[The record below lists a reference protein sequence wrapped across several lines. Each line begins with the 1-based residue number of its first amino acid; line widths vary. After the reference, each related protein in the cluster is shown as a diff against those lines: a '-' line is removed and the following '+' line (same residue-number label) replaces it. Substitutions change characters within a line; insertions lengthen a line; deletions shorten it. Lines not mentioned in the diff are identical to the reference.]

1 MHSPGALARRGGA
14 PVTGLATPR
23 LRTGCVV
30 FVCRPPAKG
39 QAPEWVVRG
48 GLGGINV
55 QIHVYGHLD
64 FSQNLAGRR

>member
-1 MHSPGALARRGGA
+1 M
-14 PVTGLATPR
+14 GLATPR

-39 QAPEWVVRG
+39 LAPERVVRG

-55 QIHVYGHLD
+55 QLRTYDISDKLRVWL
-64 FSQNLAGRR
+64 